1 MTGINPFGFYENMNF
16 GFMSNPLETGFLQM
30 PAMSNYSIVPPLD
43 FRFSQNYI
51 DDFISAFTKLCD
63 TSLFTPAL
71 NADFDLATDIFTPS
85 ANNAIAK
92 NYGNYTYDISQKFE
106 GSAED
111 IDKHL
116 EGKLAGKGKK
126 LMELQEKYGVSASVL
141 AAIAMNESARGT
153 SDGAVYLNNVGGVM
167 TASSNYTKLAKFDS
181 VDDCLES
188 MASNLRRNYI
198 NEGLKTISQVHEK
211 YCPIGAKND
220 PKGMNGGWGRVVSS
234 INNDII
240 KTAKA

>member
-1 MTGINPFGFYENMNF
+1 MN
-16 GFMSNPLETGFLQM
+16 
-30 PAMSNYSIVPPLD
+30 
-43 FRFSQNYI
+43 
-51 DDFISAFTKLCD
+51 
-63 TSLFTPAL
+63 
-71 NADFDLATDIFTPS
+71 
-85 ANNAIAK
+85 
-92 NYGNYTYDISQKFE
+92 TYDISQKFE

-198 NEGLKTISQVHEK
+198 NEGLKTISQVYEK

>member
-43 FRFSQNYI
+43 FGFSQNYI

-71 NADFDLATDIFTPS
+71 NADFDLSIDTFTPS
-85 ANNAIAK
+85 ANIAKNK

-141 AAIAMNESARGT
+141 AAIAMNESGH
-153 SDGAVYLNNVGGVM
+153 GK
-167 TASSNYTKLAKFDS
+167 SNWNWWS
-181 VDDCLES
+181 
-188 MASNLRRNYI
+188 R
-198 NEGLKTISQVHEK
+198 
-211 YCPIGAKND
+211 
-220 PKGMNGGWGRVVSS
+220 
-234 INNDII
+234 
-240 KTAKA
+240 